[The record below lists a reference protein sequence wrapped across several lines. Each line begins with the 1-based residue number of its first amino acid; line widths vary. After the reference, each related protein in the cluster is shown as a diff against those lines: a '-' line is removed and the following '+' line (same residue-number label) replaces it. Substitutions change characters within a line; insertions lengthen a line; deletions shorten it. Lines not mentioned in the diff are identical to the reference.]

1 LKERLT
7 FSLGR
12 QVRTPLLTPAL
23 VIIDVPGVVLT
34 AVDAQ
39 LVMVQAAALRNVEDI
54 WKHQPITP

>member
-12 QVRTPLLTPAL
+12 QVRTALITPAL
-23 VIIDVPGVVLT
+23 VLSNVPAAVLT

-54 WKHQPITP
+54 